1 MIIEDYISRKI
12 SIDTFYDEEVDDG
25 TKFIKF
31 RNLKYFIFIYINFIF
46 INL

>member
-31 RNLKYFIFIYINFIF
+31 RNLKLYIYEFMII
-46 INL
+46 IYL